1 MAKPPAEVN
10 EAFLYFSIEAFL
22 LSAGRF
28 FNFLKVFSKNKE
40 VRYLGIRREKE
51 LKVEEIKGDLDKSKV
66 IVLTDYRG
74 LTVAQI
80 SNLRRILREE
90 GVKYRVVK
98 NTLTR
103 LAVRDVGLDNL
114 VQYLDGPTAIAYGY
128 DDPVLPVKLL
138 VKFAKENDNLT
149 IKGGALEK
157 NVLNEGEL
165 RRISELPSREVL
177 LAKTLGCLQ
186 APIAGL
192 LSVLNGNIRNLVY
205 VLSAVKE
212 KKEN

>member
-1 MAKPPAEVN
+1 
-10 EAFLYFSIEAFL
+10 
-22 LSAGRF
+22 
-28 FNFLKVFSKNKE
+28 
-40 VRYLGIRREKE
+40 VRYLGIRRQKE
-51 LKVEEIKGDLDKSKV
+51 LKVEEIKGDLDNSRV
-66 IVLTDYRG
+66 VVLTDYRG

-80 SNLRRILREE
+80 SSLRRILREE

-138 VKFAKENDNLT
+138 VKFAKENENLT

-157 NVLNEGEL
+157 NVLNESEL
-165 RRISELPSREVL
+165 RRISELPSKEVL

-186 APIAGL
+186 SPIAGL
-192 LSVLNGNIRNLVY
+192 LNVLNGNIRNLVY

-212 KKEN
+212 KKESSI